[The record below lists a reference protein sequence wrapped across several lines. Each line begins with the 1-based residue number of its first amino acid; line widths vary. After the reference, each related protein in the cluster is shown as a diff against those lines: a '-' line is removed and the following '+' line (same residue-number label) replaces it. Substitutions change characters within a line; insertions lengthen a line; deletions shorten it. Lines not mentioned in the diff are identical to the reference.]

1 MTQHRTRLIIARVA
15 AMVLLIQALS
25 GCQKPRDPGFVGAWL
40 DYTPNMSGT
49 IYLPSPTGLF
59 GVGTDG
65 KGWLHRG
72 NGGERFALPL
82 ASGQVIYRIFFDDY
96 QGDPLFVYECGE
108 FDGGIGHVVRLDK
121 VSLSV
126 EWRAD
131 IPGGNIMEPLLRG
144 HFLYVTGIGTVGKID
159 VRTGVYVWQI
169 KGLYRMVR
177 THGAYNAFD
186 KPILKGRTVIFPE
199 SSIDVEKG
207 QAASLLKLIV
217 DDRTGTVIAGTVPPQ
232 ER

>member
-1 MTQHRTRLIIARVA
+1 MITRVA

-25 GCQKPRDPGFVGAWL
+25 GCQKPRDPGFVGASL
-40 DYTPNMSGT
+40 DRNPNMSGT
-49 IYLPSPTGLF
+49 FYLPSPTGYF

-82 ASGQVIYRIFFDDY
+82 ASGQVIPRIFFDDY
-96 QGDPLFVYECGE
+96 QGDPLFVYECGD

-121 VSLSV
+121 VSLAV

-131 IPGGNIMEPLLRG
+131 IPGFNVMEPLLHG
-144 HFLYVTGIGTVGKID
+144 PFLYVTAIGTVGKID

-169 KGLYRMVR
+169 KGLYRLVR
-177 THGAYNAFD
+177 TGQESHGAYNAFD